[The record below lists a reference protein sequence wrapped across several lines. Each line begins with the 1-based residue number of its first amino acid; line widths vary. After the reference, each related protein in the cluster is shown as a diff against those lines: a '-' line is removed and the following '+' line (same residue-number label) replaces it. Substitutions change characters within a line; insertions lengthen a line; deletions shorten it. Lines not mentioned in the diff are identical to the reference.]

1 MLENAATIERFGN
14 LPLGSEWKNET
25 EIAKKKQYQRLDK
38 VYEFHTKEG
47 NETINKYDKK
57 QILRKYKR
65 LYLYVA
71 DI

>member
-1 MLENAATIERFGN
+1 MKLK
-14 LPLGSEWKNET
+14 LQK
-25 EIAKKKQYQRLDK
+25 KKKQYQRLDK

>member
-1 MLENAATIERFGN
+1 ML
-14 LPLGSEWKNET
+14 LQSKDL
-25 EIAKKKQYQRLDK
+25 EIYHQAVSGKMKLKLQKKKKQYQRLDK